1 MVHPRLHESGVSDP
15 DRSERKRMVCQTQ
28 NLEKA
33 EPELPLRFTTLRSS
47 QFRSNHPLL
56 RESQHSTKRVV
67 TYDEARQIW
76 RTFGTERRTVPAT
89 IARDAP
95 DKCQRMPDFS
105 PADIQRLSSLIGDES
120 PGGTSLALRAVA
132 LTTNHNPENEGVA
145 MTEISRQKMLENL
158 PAAALGA
165 AALSLVGGE
174 DAKGQNS
181 ARPAAGKTLYER
193 LGGYDAISAVVE
205 DFANKLFTDPKVK
218 QFFRGMGTDT
228 KESFKQKNKNL
239 LTAVTGGPA
248 KVISRPAKTVHGGL
262 NITQGD
268 FNVVAGHLKTTL
280 AKFKVPERE
289 TTEVFAII
297 AKLQPDIV
305 ERKTDKL
312 SRDID
317 K

>member
-1 MVHPRLHESGVSDP
+1 M
-15 DRSERKRMVCQTQ
+15 
-28 NLEKA
+28 A
-33 EPELPLRFTTLRSS
+33 
-47 QFRSNHPLL
+47 
-56 RESQHSTKRVV
+56 
-67 TYDEARQIW
+67 
-76 RTFGTERRTVPAT
+76 
-89 IARDAP
+89 
-95 DKCQRMPDFS
+95 DFS
-105 PADIQRLSSLIGDES
+105 R
-120 PGGTSLALRAVA
+120 R
-132 LTTNHNPENEGVA
+132 
-145 MTEISRQKMLENL
+145 KMLGNL
-158 PAAALGA
+158 PATAIGA
-165 AALSLVGGE
+165 AVSVSFLGSE
-174 DAKGQNS
+174 DANGQDTS
-181 ARPAAGKTLYER
+181 KPSTGKTLYER

-268 FNVVAGHLKTTL
+268 FNVVAGHLKATL
-280 AKFKVPERE
+280 EKFKVPERE

-317 K
+317 R